1 MRIRTSL
8 VGLAAAT
15 AAMAFAAPASAAEC
29 TEVEA
34 GNTAAAFGTT
44 VSCVPAQVGV
54 RAGVTVTHVARAEN
68 LGWALSSTQTNMG
81 VQCAAES
88 TGAAGTGIVDCY
100 LRGLH
105 TGRIYRSGD
114 SDALPGTTDA
124 SAGANLFVTME
135 PFEVC
140 VRSRVLLRDGSSFY
154 ETPLSC
160 ATN

>member
-8 VGLAAAT
+8 VGLAAVVGAL
-15 AAMAFAAPASAAEC
+15 AAAAPASAAEC
-29 TEVEA
+29 TEIKN
-34 GNTAAAFGTT
+34 GGAAFG
-44 VSCVPAQVGV
+44 VEAVCIPAQTGV

-68 LGWALSSTQTNMG
+68 LGWALSSTDTNMG
-81 VQCAAES
+81 VQCAAQS
-88 TGAAGTGIVDCY
+88 TGAAGTGIVDCF

-105 TGRIYRSGD
+105 TGRIHRVGD
-114 SDALPGTTDA
+114 RDALPGTTDA
-124 SAGANLFVTME
+124 NVGASLFIPME

-140 VRSRVLLRDGSSFY
+140 VRSRVLLRDASSFY